1 MPLYADAEGGTALNY
16 VLIGQSVLC
25 VMFIIS
31 AVMKFARTKSMVRHW
46 NEYRYP
52 MWLMSVIAVLEIVGA
67 LGMIAANWIPGLLK
81 AAALLLVLLMLGA
94 IHAHLFRA
102 KHKPVMALNALLML
116 VIAAALLFG

>member
-1 MPLYADAEGGTALNY
+1 MNY
-16 VLIGQSVLC
+16 VIIGQLVLC

-31 AVMKFARTKSMVRHW
+31 AAMKIARTKSMVKHW

-52 MWLMSVIAVLEIVGA
+52 LWFMSVIAVLEIVGA
-67 LGMIAANWIPGLLK
+67 LGMIAANWVPGLLK

-102 KHKPVMALNALLML
+102 KHKPVMAVNALLML
-116 VIAAALLFG
+116 VIAAALLFS